1 MSRVLAAIVRR
12 AAETPEAIALSDH
25 DRAFTYADL
34 LVEIEATAIQLSA
47 MAPRDRAP
55 APVAVMLE
63 NGPAWAVLDLA
74 LVRLGWPS
82 LPIPGFFT
90 EAQRRHVLA
99 DAGAGLMITGYE
111 ADGPLLVAG
120 ATLGAT
126 LLDTPASSLPA
137 GTAKITYTSGSTGQP
152 KGVCLS
158 QDQMEAVAAS
168 LVEMIGAD
176 YAGVHLPLLPLS
188 ILLENVAGLY
198 TTLLAGGRYHVLGP
212 AELGLAEPF
221 RPDLGKLAAAI
232 AAEGATSLILVPEL
246 LRALLMVMMFTG
258 TRFPALNL
266 VAVGGAKVSP
276 QLLAQADS
284 LGLPVYE
291 GYGLSE
297 CASVVALN
305 TPAARQIGA
314 VGRPLPHLTVEIAAD
329 GEILVGPHPYLG
341 YAGGAKHSGPVR
353 TGDLGRLDTDGFL
366 HIQGRRAN
374 TIINAF
380 GRNIAPEWVESE
392 LLAQPEIRQAIVF
405 GEAQAELGALIVPLS
420 PDLADE
426 ALAQAVDRAN
436 QALPPYAQVRRWR
449 VRPPLD
455 PAAGELTGNGRPRR
469 AVILKRHSAF
479 VEGPQIAQ
487 Q

>member
-1 MSRVLAAIVRR
+1 VSRVLDALTRHAA
-12 AAETPEAIALSDH
+12 AIALSDAGQTWTFAELAKAV
-25 DRAFTYADL
+25 DETARQLTL
-34 LVEIEATAIQLSA
+34 L
-47 MAPRDRAP
+47 APRFRP
-55 APVAVMLE
+55 GSPVAVVLD
-63 NGPAWAVLDLA
+63 NSPAWVVLDLA
-74 LVRLGWPS
+74 LVKLGWPS

-90 EAQRRHVLA
+90 QAQRSHVLA
-99 DAGAGLMITGYE
+99 DAGAGL
-111 ADGPLLVAG
+111 LVAPG
-120 ATLGAT
+120 EDDAWIEAAGIRLGVALLATPPT
-126 LLDTPASSLPA
+126 ELPA

-158 QDQMEAVAAS
+158 QAQMEATAAS
-168 LVEMIGAD
+168 LVEVIGAD
-176 YAGVHLPLLPLS
+176 YAGKHLPLLPLS

-198 TTLLAGGRYHVLGP
+198 TTLLAGGRYHVLP
-212 AELGLAEPF
+212 AADLGLDNPF
-221 RPDLGKLAAAI
+221 RPDLGKLAGAI
-232 AAEGATSLILVPEL
+232 AGEAATSLILVPEL
-246 LRALLMVMMFTG
+246 LRALLMVMSFAG
-258 TRFPALNL
+258 ARFPGLSL

-276 QLLAQADS
+276 KLLDQAAS

-305 TPAARQIGA
+305 TPGGHRAGT
-314 VGRPLPHLTVEIAAD
+314 VGKPLPHLYVTLSAD
-329 GEILVGPHPYLG
+329 GEILVGPHPFLG
-341 YAGGAKHSGPVR
+341 YAGGALSEGVVA
-353 TGDLGRLDTDGFL
+353 TGDIGSQDADGYL
-366 HIQGRRAN
+366 SIAGRRGN

-405 GEAQAELGALIVPLS
+405 GEAQAELGALIIPLS

-426 ALAQAVDRAN
+426 AVAQAVARAN
-436 QALPPYAQVRRWR
+436 QNLPTYAQVRRWR

-469 AVILKRHSAF
+469 AVILEHHSAF
-479 VEGPQIAQ
+479 VEGPQTAQ